1 MKGLSLVEMLI
12 AISLFALLALLGSS
26 LLNTSVSSNLSI
38 QEKNDRLDKLV
49 LLNKYLRQDFTQSVN
64 TIPRDE
70 MGAYELSTM
79 ELNSSDSDE
88 ILLRLIKL
96 SDTDG
101 LEDTGALRKII
112 YKLDSGELIR
122 ESYRYI
128 DNEEPF
134 QTETLLDEVDYVD
147 LEIFFEN
154 VSYEAW
160 PVSEEIFF
168 DSSLP
173 EAVEVKI
180 GFYDL
185 SIFNKILLVNY
196 G

>member
-1 MKGLSLVEMLI
+1 MKGLSLIEMLI

-26 LLNTSVSSNLSI
+26 LLNISVSSNLSI

-64 TIPRDE
+64 TIPRDQ

-112 YKLDSGELIR
+112 YKLDNGELIR
-122 ESYRYI
+122 EYYRYI
-128 DNEEPF
+128 DNEDPF
-134 QTETLLDEVDYVD
+134 QSEILLDDVDYVD

-160 PVSEEIFF
+160 PISEEIFF

>member
-1 MKGLSLVEMLI
+1 MTKI
-12 AISLFALLALLGSS
+12 
-26 LLNTSVSSNLSI
+26 
-38 QEKNDRLDKLV
+38 LV
-49 LLNKYLRQDFTQSVN
+49 LYDLN
-64 TIPRDE
+64 
-70 MGAYELSTM
+70 
-79 ELNSSDSDE
+79 
-88 ILLRLIKL
+88 LIKL
-96 SDTDG
+96 
-101 LEDTGALRKII
+101 L
-112 YKLDSGELIR
+112 KLFLKKKKDR
-122 ESYRYI
+122 ENVLNQKRSEI
-128 DNEEPF
+128 M
-134 QTETLLDEVDYVD
+134 QD

-160 PVSEEIFF
+160 PISEEIFF

>member
-1 MKGLSLVEMLI
+1 MKGLSLIEMLI

-26 LLNTSVSSNLSI
+26 LLNISVSSNLSI

-64 TIPRDE
+64 TIPRDQ

-112 YKLDSGELIR
+112 YKLDNGELIR

-128 DNEEPF
+128 DNEDPF
-134 QTETLLDEVDYVD
+134 HSEILLDEVDYVD
-147 LEIFFEN
+147 LEIIFE
-154 VSYEAW
+154 YEW
-160 PVSEEIFF
+160 IKFNRERLEGEFV
-168 DSSLP
+168 SLP
-173 EAVEVKI
+173 EREQIPENINEQLIVELYSK
-180 GFYDL
+180 
-185 SIFNKILLVNY
+185 
-196 G
+196 